1 MNYLIKVTAGFAFL
15 TVFIFAVLMVL
26 LVATN
31 YALFLFGQR
40 NNPSMF
46 ANAIRFIFVK
56 NKKKII
62 SPYKIFKI
70 SMGLSVAISLAFFL
84 VQFTKG
90 VF

>member
-1 MNYLIKVTAGFAFL
+1 MNFLIKLTTGFAFL
-15 TVFIFAVLMVL
+15 TVLIFAVLMVL

-46 ANAIRFIFVK
+46 ANTIRFVFVK
-56 NKKKII
+56 NKKETI

-70 SMGLSVAISLAFFL
+70 SMGLSVAIFLAFFL